1 MVWRKPEL
9 LIFRNLLS
17 TKEAERIKEIATPK
31 VRYIGVVLLLHHS
44 FYTIL
49 YRFIAGLRCENLIK
63 VINLNADKSI
73 QPLIN
78 INTQLQTTPN
88 DGVKSMKSGCLF
100 KQHSHLPFIHR

>member
-1 MVWRKPEL
+1 MIWRKPEL
-9 LIFRNLLS
+9 LIFRDLLS
-17 TKEAERIKEIATPK
+17 TKEAERIKEIATPM

-73 QPLIN
+73 QPLIDT
-78 INTQLQTTPN
+78 NTQLQTTPN
-88 DGVKSMKSGCLF
+88 DRV

>member
-1 MVWRKPEL
+1 MIWRKPEL
-9 LIFRNLLS
+9 LIFRDLLS
-17 TKEAERIKEIATPK
+17 TKEAERIKEVATPM
-31 VRYIGVVLLLHHS
+31 VRYIKLVLLLHHS

-78 INTQLQTTPN
+78 ANYS
-88 DGVKSMKSGCLF
+88 K
-100 KQHSHLPFIHR
+100 